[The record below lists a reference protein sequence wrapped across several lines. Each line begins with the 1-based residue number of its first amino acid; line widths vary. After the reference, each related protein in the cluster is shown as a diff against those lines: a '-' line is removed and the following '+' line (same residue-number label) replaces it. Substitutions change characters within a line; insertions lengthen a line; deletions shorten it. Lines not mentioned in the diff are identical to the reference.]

1 MSSATT
7 RALPL
12 CVTLSGL
19 FLAASPAAADPCGM
33 VPPIYSGQGRPIE
46 RVGAQKTY
54 VFYRD
59 GVESVAIRPGFRGK
73 VDEFGMLIPF
83 PSVPELRKLPDQLF
97 PHVQA
102 AIDPPE
108 VVMHVYRHRRRPSM
122 RRARSGGGAKS
133 RAMEGLAYDQ
143 VRVLKQE
150 AVGMYQV
157 AVLAAGSAAALKRW
171 MGQHGYRYPKGMDVP
186 ANDYVKLGW
195 CFVAVKTKV
204 GQKKGV
210 NPRPGMRR
218 VKSKLPAGSS
228 FSGHVQAMGFRFRTR
243 KLVVPMRLSAFNG
256 GRMRNIV
263 YVLTNGPQR
272 INHIPSKYVVRQLPG
287 WKLHRNLTRPLP
299 LRVIGGTIK
308 DLRPY
313 QRQSLRQRRNPRPH
327 NEHAAE
333 LFATDALAV
342 RTRRLSHPHEELK
355 KELLRIGERLKL
367 RGANIDR
374 LNREVLKKKSD
385 RMVRKALG
393 SIKQMTMTVVDG
405 DFARD
410 VVANE
415 NLTFA
420 RFRMPRG
427 RNNPKTYDARQEG
440 PNRSYNHN
448 RGKLYRG
455 SLEAIERQ
463 ERHARQEGG
472 GGGSAW
478 GSAWAVLAASPL
490 LLLGLTL
497 FRRRRKRGGGGG
509 LLSLLVVA
517 LIGAAGLT
525 GAPRAAHAQDVQA
538 LVKQLG
544 HRRTSQGAATKLKA
558 MGQRAVPKLLSEAF
572 DGTDPARRGWA
583 IVCLAEIGGPA
594 VDADLEKLHRN
605 PNHPNLVRTW
615 AAAARIQIAR
625 GTDKLVALSSLVN
638 SFPALKRPLG
648 LRLVSA
654 FSGKRSTKDAEQM
667 LLLTTRVR
675 SLRQAMAPAIVSLG
689 PKPLIKVMIS
699 SSNQQVRRQAAAY
712 LGTIAAQQGADK
724 VGQHVLRAYRFDGGA
739 KRVPWD
745 GGPLFVPG
753 IKWSQ
758 GQARKLAGHL
768 VTWHVWV
775 DYNGKGAG
783 LKKQLHNNLRSL
795 SLARAAGYQSPGW
808 SDVGTERWL
817 QVWGGVVGRKGIE
830 KLLSKLGWA
839 ARRKYRDVLE
849 KL

>member
-1 MSSATT
+1 MYKVLCSFAALSA
-7 RALPL
+7 
-12 CVTLSGL
+12 LSLGGR
-19 FLAASPAAADPCGM
+19 PAAADPCGM
-33 VPPIYSGQGRPIE
+33 VPPIYTGQGQPIE

-83 PSVPELRKLPDQLF
+83 PSVPELRKLPDQIF

-108 VVMHVYRHRRRPSM
+108 VVMHVYRYRPRPSM

-133 RAMEGLAYDQ
+133 RAMEGLKYDQ

-171 MGQHGYRYPKGMDVP
+171 MDQHGYRYPKGMDAP
-186 ANDYVKLGW
+186 ANDYVRLGW

-218 VKSKLPAGSS
+218 VRSKLPAGSS

-256 GRMRNIV
+256 GRLRNIV
-263 YVLTNGPQR
+263 YVLANGPKR
-272 INHIPSKYVVRQLPG
+272 INHIPSKYVMRQVPG

-313 QRQSLRQRRNPRPH
+313 QRQSLRRRRNPRPH

-385 RMVRKALG
+385 RAVRRALG

-410 VVANE
+410 VIANE

-420 RFRMPRG
+420 RFRIPRG
-427 RNNPKTYDARQEG
+427 RNNQKAYDARVEG
-440 PNRSYNHN
+440 PNRSYNFN

-455 SLEAIERQ
+455 SLETIERQ
-463 ERHARQEGG
+463 QRHARTKSDGA
-472 GGGSAW
+472 SAW
-478 GSAWAVLAASPL
+478 WALVASPL
-490 LLLGLTL
+490 LLLGAVLIRRD
-497 FRRRRKRGGGGG
+497 RRRRRQSSSGGR
-509 LLSLLVVA
+509 LLSLVLLA
-517 LIGAAGLT
+517 MIGA
-525 GAPRAAHAQDVQA
+525 GATARPAHAQDVQA
-538 LVKQLG
+538 LIKQLG
-544 HRRTSQGAATKLKA
+544 DRRTSQGAVARLKTI
-558 MGQRAVPKLLSEAF
+558 GQRAVPKLLNEAF

-594 VDADLEKLHRN
+594 VEADLEKLHKN
-605 PNHPNLVRTW
+605 PNHPNLVRSW

-625 GTDKLVALSSLVN
+625 STDQLVALSSLVN

-648 LRLVSA
+648 LRLASA
-654 FSGKRSTKDAEQM
+654 FAGKRSAKDAEQM
-667 LLLTTRVR
+667 LLLTTRVY
-675 SLRQAMAPAIVSLG
+675 SLRQAMAPAIVGLG
-689 PKPLIKVMIS
+689 PKPLVKVMIT
-699 SSNQQVRRQAAAY
+699 SNNQKVRRQAAAY
-712 LGTIAAQQGADK
+712 LGTIAVQQGADK
-724 VGQHVLRAYRFDGGA
+724 VGRHVLRAYRFDGGA

-753 IKWSQ
+753 IRWSQ

-768 VTWHVWV
+768 VAWHVWV
-775 DYNGKGAG
+775 DYNGKPAA

-808 SDVGTERWL
+808 RDVGTERWL
-817 QVWGGVVGRKGIE
+817 EVWGGVVGRKGIE
-830 KLLSKLGWA
+830 ALLGKLGWA
-839 ARRKYRDVLE
+839 ARRKYRDVLK